1 MAAGLFARKLQ
12 AEGAVDG
19 WVVESAGTWALV
31 DRRVP
36 PDVRIA
42 ARMLGI
48 DLRNHRTRPV
58 DAPLLERFDLILVME
73 RGHREALL
81 IEFPAA
87 RRKVHLLSMLA
98 DRLEYDI
105 ADLGQSG
112 LGADE
117 VAAQLA
123 AVIDRAYPTICRL
136 AQALEAG

>member
-1 MAAGLFARKLQ
+1 MPHLLFVCTANLCRSPMAAGLFARKLQ

-81 IEFPAA
+81 IEF
-87 RRKVHLLSMLA
+87 
-98 DRLEYDI
+98 
-105 ADLGQSG
+105 
-112 LGADE
+112 
-117 VAAQLA
+117 
-123 AVIDRAYPTICRL
+123 
-136 AQALEAG
+136 